1 MMATLLSR
9 IYTSVEYGNYKRK
22 AQKGGGDPPLKVSV
36 CYLWKDVA
44 VHFGQFI

>member
-1 MMATLLSR
+1 MWSMGIIKGKL
-9 IYTSVEYGNYKRK
+9 KR
-22 AQKGGGDPPLKVSV
+22 GGGDPPLKVSV